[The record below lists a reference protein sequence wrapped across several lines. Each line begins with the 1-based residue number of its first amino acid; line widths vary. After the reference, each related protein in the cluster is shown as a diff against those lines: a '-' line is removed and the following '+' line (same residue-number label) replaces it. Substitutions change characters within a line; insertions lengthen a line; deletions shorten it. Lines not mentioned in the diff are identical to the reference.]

1 MSATILSGIVLGFC
15 VKREE
20 IETARDFDVLTD
32 ELFDEYV
39 FNLNSWSG
47 GDYIWKLCVDWCPD
61 DGGAKELNS
70 TDVMNYEPKSE
81 ELEEFY
87 KVFPSRRGEKPK
99 LYLFTAVW

>member
-1 MSATILSGIVLGFC
+1 MSVTITSGIALGFY

-32 ELFDEYV
+32 ELSDKYII
-39 FNLNSWSG
+39 NLNSWCG
-47 GDYIWKLCVDWCPD
+47 GDSLWKLCLEWGPE
-61 DGGAKELNS
+61 DGGAEELNAI
-70 TDVMNYEPKSE
+70 DVMNYEPKSE